1 MSSHGTIQRPSTVAA
16 PTTPTGCP
24 EDSTG
29 KKLDDFRRPEFR
41 LVCPLSIPSSPEAAS
56 LRIIQNLAHF
66 ALYYTHF
73 VWIVLFITLIPQ
85 RKVSLI
91 LLVIM
96 TYVASLYLLLLRACP
111 ANFHLLRKIIDKR
124 IVLGLI
130 VMATM
135 IELIA
140 TKAGLHLVITLA
152 ATVPLVLTH
161 AVFWARND
169 FCVEKRGAGGG
180 GGGGGCEESVPL
192 VDESPEIV

>member
-1 MSSHGTIQRPSTVAA
+1 MAT
-16 PTTPTGCP
+16 PTTPTGRP

-41 LVCPLSIPSSPEAAS
+41 LVCPLSIPSSSEAAS

-96 TYVASLYLLLLRACP
+96 TYVASLFLLLLRACP

-140 TKAGLHLVITLA
+140 TDAGLHLVITLA

-161 AVFWARND
+161 AVFWVKND
-169 FCVEKRGAGGG
+169 FCVEKRGGGNGGG
-180 GGGGGCEESVPL
+180 EESVRL
-192 VDESPEIV
+192 VDESTEIV